1 MKTCCVH
8 LRYAEGGRDSVVYLQ
23 YRLDLTVVS
32 QAIDMD
38 NKGFINANDLRA
50 VIEKLSEGWSDE
62 EVRRAPSAFRLD

>member
-62 EVRRAPSAFRLD
+62 EVRRAPSAFRRD